1 MVLYQKSMFFCSEN
15 ENGEVMDKK
24 RQATAEVLK
33 RKDRKS
39 GRIMVFTGARQVGKT
54 TLVRQVLNDYV
65 YLSIE
70 DPVASPAFLRL
81 TAGQWHELY
90 PKAIL
95 DEVQKLPELV
105 ESIKS
110 AYDQFPDVRYVL
122 LGSSQLLLLQKV
134 KESLAGRCTIF
145 TLYPLTLPE
154 LLTNAWDDDLQPS
167 AWQRLLQQP
176 DLSPSFW
183 PSFTLDPAMP
193 KKAKA
198 WAHYLKFGGYP
209 ALVDEDMTDEERYL
223 WLKDYVRTYLERD
236 VRDLASF
243 RDLEPYVKLQK
254 ALALQTGQTV
264 NVSALATALGMS
276 SKTVSRYMEY
286 LKLSFQTLTLQPW
299 ERNAN
304 KRLAKMSKV
313 HYLDHGVLQAVLQ
326 KRGGMTGAEFES
338 LVVSELYKQAQNVF
352 SDASFYH
359 LRTHDGKEVDLLV
372 EVQDGYF
379 AFEIKMAE
387 HVAKTDARHLRD
399 LEAILDKPVIHAFVL
414 SNDMEIKQ
422 FDSKITAVNV
432 AAFLS

>member
-1 MVLYQKSMFFCSEN
+1 MLYFCSRKTRN
-15 ENGEVMDKK
+15 DMDKK
-24 RQATAEVLK
+24 RQMEVQVK
-33 RKDRKS
+33 KMKDRKT

-54 TLVRQVLNDYV
+54 TLVRQVLDDYV

-70 DPVASPAFLRL
+70 DPVTSPTYLQL

-90 PKAIL
+90 PKAVL

-105 ESIKS
+105 ESIK
-110 AYDQFPDVRYVL
+110 ATYDQFPDVRYAL

-134 KESLAGRCTIF
+134 RESLAGRCTIF

-154 LLTNAWDDDLQPS
+154 LLTNSWDDEIQLS

-176 DLSPSFW
+176 DQKPSFW
-183 PSFTLDPAMP
+183 PSFVLDPAMP

-198 WAHYLKFGGYP
+198 WTYYQRFGGYP
-209 ALVDEDMTDEERYL
+209 ALVDEEMTDDERYL

-243 RDLEPYVKLQK
+243 RDLEPYVKLQR

-264 NVSALATALGMS
+264 NISGLATALGIS
-276 SKTVSRYMEY
+276 SKTVSRYLEY
-286 LKLSFQTLTLQPW
+286 LRLSYQTVTLQPW
-299 ERNAN
+299 QRNLN
-304 KRLAKMSKV
+304 KRLVKTSKI
-313 HYLDHGVLQAVLQ
+313 HYMDYGVLQAVLQ

-338 LVVSELYKQAQNVF
+338 LIVSELYKQAQNVL

-372 EVQDGYF
+372 ELQDGYI

-387 HVAKTDARHLRD
+387 HVAKTDARHLVD
-399 LEAILDKPVIHAFVL
+399 LDAILDKPVLYAFVL
-414 SNDMEIKQ
+414 SNDMETKQ
-422 FDSKITAVNV
+422 LSPNVTAVHA

>member
-1 MVLYQKSMFFCSEN
+1 M
-15 ENGEVMDKK
+15 GKK
-24 RQATAEVLK
+24 RQLTAEVLK

-54 TLVRQVLNDYV
+54 TLVRQVLDDYV

-81 TAGQWHELY
+81 TAGQWRELY

-145 TLYPLTLPE
+145 NLYPLVLPE
-154 LLTNAWDDDLQPS
+154 LLTESWDDEIRLSP
-167 AWQRLLQQP
+167 WQHLLQHP
-176 DLSPSFW
+176 DTIPTFW
-183 PSFTLDPAMP
+183 PSFALDPTMP
-193 KKAKA
+193 KKQKA

-209 ALVDEDMTDEERYL
+209 ALVDEEMTDEERYL

-254 ALALQTGQTV
+254 ALALQTAQTV

-276 SKTVSRYMEY
+276 SKTVGRYMEY
-286 LKLSFQTLTLQPW
+286 LRLSYQTLMLPPW

-304 KRLAKMSKV
+304 KRLAKMPKM

-359 LRTHDGKEVDLLV
+359 LRTHDGKEIDLLV
-372 EVQDGYF
+372 ELQDGYF
-379 AFEIKMAE
+379 AFEMKMAE

-399 LEAILDKPVIHAFVL
+399 LETILDKPVIHSFVL
-414 SNDMEIKQ
+414 SNDMETKQ
-422 FDSKITAVNV
+422 FDTNITAVNV
-432 AAFLS
+432 AAFLG

>member
-1 MVLYQKSMFFCSEN
+1 
-15 ENGEVMDKK
+15 MDKK
-24 RQATAEVLK
+24 RQLTAEILK
-33 RKDRKS
+33 TKDRKG

-81 TAGQWHELY
+81 TAGQWRELY

-134 KESLAGRCTIF
+134 KESLAGRCSIF
-145 TLYPLTLPE
+145 TLYPLTIPE
-154 LLTNAWDDDLQPS
+154 LLTNGWDDDLQPS
-167 AWQRLLQQP
+167 VWQRLLQQP
-176 DLSPSFW
+176 DTKPAFW
-183 PSFTLDPAMP
+183 PSFALDPTMP
-193 KKAKA
+193 KKQKS

-254 ALALQTGQTV
+254 ALALQTAQIV

-276 SKTVSRYMEY
+276 SKTVCRYMEY
-286 LKLSFQTLTLQPW
+286 LRLSFQTLTLPPW

-304 KRLAKMSKV
+304 KRLAKMSKI
-313 HYLDHGVLQAVLQ
+313 HYLDYGVLQAVLQ

-372 EVQDGYF
+372 ELQDGYF

-399 LEAILDKPVIHAFVL
+399 LETILDKPVLHAFVL
-414 SNDMEIKQ
+414 SNDMEVKS
-422 FDSKITAVNV
+422 FDRNITAVNV

>member
-1 MVLYQKSMFFCSEN
+1 MGKM
-15 ENGEVMDKK
+15 
-24 RQATAEVLK
+24 RQMTAEVLN

-54 TLVRQVLNDYV
+54 TLVRQVLDDYV

-134 KESLAGRCTIF
+134 KESLAGRCTTF
-145 TLYPLTLPE
+145 NMYPLTIPE
-154 LLTNAWDDDLQPS
+154 LLTDSWDDEIQLSP
-167 AWQRLLQQP
+167 WQQLLQQP
-176 DLSPSFW
+176 NVMPSFW
-183 PSFTLDPAMP
+183 PSFALDPTMP
-193 KKAKA
+193 KKLKA
-198 WAHYLKFGGYP
+198 WAHYAKFGGYP
-209 ALVDEDMTDEERYL
+209 ALVDEEMTDEERYL

-243 RDLEPYVKLQK
+243 RDLEPYVKLQR
-254 ALALQTGQTV
+254 ALALQTAQTV

-286 LKLSFQTLTLQPW
+286 LRLSYQTLTLQPW
-299 ERNAN
+299 ERNTN
-304 KRLAKMSKV
+304 KRLAKMPKI
-313 HYLDHGVLQAVLQ
+313 HYLDQGVLQAVLQ
-326 KRGGMTGAEFES
+326 KRGGTTGAEFES
-338 LVVSELYKQAQNVF
+338 LVVSELFKQAQNVF

-372 EVQDGYF
+372 ELQDGYF

-387 HVAKTDARHLRD
+387 HVAKTDARHLRGLD
-399 LEAILDKPVIHAFVL
+399 TILDKPIIHAFVL
-414 SNDMEIKQ
+414 SNDMEVKS
-422 FDSKITAVNV
+422 FDENISAVNV
-432 AAFLS
+432 AAFLG

>member
-1 MVLYQKSMFFCSEN
+1 M
-15 ENGEVMDKK
+15 GKK
-24 RQATAEVLK
+24 RQMTAEVLK

-54 TLVRQVLNDYV
+54 TLVRQVLDDYV

-81 TAGQWHELY
+81 TAGQWCELY

-134 KESLAGRCTIF
+134 KESLEGWSAVF

-154 LLTNAWDDDLQPS
+154 LLTESWDDEIRLSP
-167 AWQRLLQQP
+167 WQRLLQQP
-176 DLSPSFW
+176 DTIPTFW
-183 PSFTLDPAMP
+183 PSFALDPTMP
-193 KKAKA
+193 KKQKA

-209 ALVDEDMTDEERYL
+209 ALVDEEMTDEERYL

-236 VRDLASF
+236 VCDLASF

-254 ALALQTGQTV
+254 ALALQTAQTV

-276 SKTVSRYMEY
+276 SKTVGRYMEY
-286 LKLSFQTLTLQPW
+286 LRLSYQTLMLPPW

-372 EVQDGYF
+372 ELQDGYF
-379 AFEIKMAE
+379 AFEMKMAE

-399 LEAILDKPVIHAFVL
+399 LEAILDKPVIHSYVL
-414 SNDMEIKQ
+414 SNDMETKQ
-422 FDSKITAVNV
+422 FDTNITAVNV
-432 AAFLS
+432 AAFLG

>member
-1 MVLYQKSMFFCSEN
+1 
-15 ENGEVMDKK
+15 MDKK
-24 RQATAEVLK
+24 RQMTAEVLK
-33 RKDRKS
+33 RKDRKN

-54 TLVRQVLNDYV
+54 TLVQQVLDDYV

-70 DPVASPAFLRL
+70 DPVASPSYLRL

-95 DEVQKLPELV
+95 DEVQKLPVLV
-105 ESIKS
+105 ESIK
-110 AYDQFPDVRYVL
+110 ATYDQFPNVRYAL

-134 KESLAGRCTIF
+134 RESLAGRCTIF

-154 LLTNAWDDDLQPS
+154 LLTNSWDDEIQLS
-167 AWQRLLQQP
+167 AWQGLLQQP
-176 DLSPSFW
+176 DQMPSFW
-183 PSFTLDPAMP
+183 PSFVMDPAMP

-198 WAHYLKFGGYP
+198 WTHYLHFGGYP
-209 ALVDEDMTDEERYL
+209 ALVDEAMSDEERYL

-243 RDLEPYVKLQK
+243 RDLEPYIKLQR
-254 ALALQTGQTV
+254 ALAMQTAQTV
-264 NVSALATALGMS
+264 NVSALANALGMS

-286 LKLSFQTLTLQPW
+286 LRLSYQTITLQPW
-299 ERNAN
+299 QRNLN
-304 KRLAKMSKV
+304 KRLVKTPKV

-338 LVVSELYKQAQNVF
+338 LVISELYKQAQNLF

-372 EVQDGYF
+372 ELQEGYF

-387 HVAKTDARHLRD
+387 HVVRTDARHLID
-399 LEAILDKPVIHAFVL
+399 LETILDKPLLHAFVL
-414 SNDMEIKQ
+414 SNDMETHEFSPQ
-422 FDSKITAVNV
+422 ITAVNV